1 MGDNYLI
8 IFKAI
13 ANFTTCLCEVYGDQ
27 YRNLKLYSHLI
38 NKTTL
43 AHEKPILKHIEA
55 FKNFC
60 IANQEGIENKNYK
73 IFNNNKIIYSERVCI
88 DLFVI
93 LKESDS
99 LTSSVI
105 WKHIL
110 TISALV
116 YPSGKAKQLLKET
129 TKPISSSNSNSSS
142 NDEMDFL
149 TNIIEKVEQNVSP
162 NDNPMEA
169 ISSIM
174 KSGVFQELIT
184 GMGSGLQNGTLDL
197 NKLMGTVQTMVKDI
211 SHENGGEGVNDD
223 SMNMINTLMSSM
235 QTNDDSDGQSN
246 NPPDLSNIMSMMGP
260 LLNNMNTNNKDF

>member
-13 ANFTTCLCEVYGDQ
+13 ANFTTCLCEVYGEQ

-60 IANQEGIENKNYK
+60 ISNQEGIETKNYK

-88 DLFVI
+88 DLFLI

-99 LTSSVI
+99 STSSVI

-116 YPSGKAKQLLKET
+116 HPSGKAKQLLKET
-129 TKPISSSNSNSSS
+129 IKSSSNSSS
-142 NDEMDFL
+142 NGEMDFL

-174 KSGVFQELIT
+174 KSGIFQELIT

-211 SHENGGEGVNDD
+211 NHENGGEGVNDD

-235 QTNDDSDGQSN
+235 QTTNEDSDGQSN

-260 LLNNMNTNNKDF
+260 LLNNMNNK

>member
-1 MGDNYLI
+1 MVDNYLI

-13 ANFTTCLCEVYGDQ
+13 ANFTNCLCEVFGEQ
-27 YRNLKLYSHLI
+27 HRNLKLYSHLI

-55 FKNFC
+55 FKIFC
-60 IANQEGIENKNYK
+60 INNQEGIENKNYN
-73 IFNNNKIIYSERVCI
+73 IFDNHRIIYSERVYI

-93 LKESDS
+93 LKESDIS
-99 LTSSVI
+99 TSSVI

-116 YPSGKAKQLLKET
+116 NPSGKAKQILKEAS
-129 TKPISSSNSNSSS
+129 TKSSSS

-149 TNIIEKVEQNVSP
+149 TNIIDKVEQNVSP
-162 NDNPMEA
+162 DDNPMQA

-174 KSGVFQELIT
+174 KSGVFQELIS
-184 GMGSGLQNGTLDL
+184 GMGNGLQNGTLDL
-197 NKLMGTVQTMVKDI
+197 NKLMGTVQSMVKDI
-211 SHENGGEGVNDD
+211 NHENGGGETDD

-235 QTNDDSDGQSN
+235 QTNNSEDGGQTN
-246 NPPDLSNIMSMMGP
+246 NPPDLSGIMSMMGP
-260 LLNNMNTNNKDF
+260 LLNNMNKQ